1 MKSALIRLRE
11 NIDSLNSAERT
22 VADYIIRD
30 PQRASQQNVQEI
42 ATNSYASPSAVISM
56 CKSIGFSG
64 YSDFKKSLTVEIAI
78 QDENMNLS
86 REEIK
91 KGDSINEIIQ
101 KVTYK
106 NIQSLMD
113 TQHLMDT
120 GTLEECVKLINSA
133 HNIIFLGLGASWLA
147 ARDAYEKFMRI
158 NKSCSIN
165 EDWHLQLLS
174 ARNSN
179 RQDVGIVIS
188 YSGQT
193 TEMIECMKALK
204 ENGTPTIAITRCV
217 NSPISNLADHKLYTT
232 ANESLFRS
240 AAMSSRISQLDIIDI
255 LYTAIANSD
264 YENCLRH
271 LKKTHIVK
279 PQQ

>member
-42 ATNSYASPSAVISM
+42 ATNSYASPSAVIRM

-133 HNIIFLGLGASWLA
+133 HNIIFLGLGEIGRA
-147 ARDAYEKFMRI
+147 
-158 NKSCSIN
+158 
-165 EDWHLQLLS
+165 H
-174 ARNSN
+174 
-179 RQDVGIVIS
+179 V
-188 YSGQT
+188 
-193 TEMIECMKALK
+193 
-204 ENGTPTIAITRCV
+204 
-217 NSPISNLADHKLYTT
+217 
-232 ANESLFRS
+232 
-240 AAMSSRISQLDIIDI
+240 
-255 LYTAIANSD
+255 
-264 YENCLRH
+264 
-271 LKKTHIVK
+271 
-279 PQQ
+279 